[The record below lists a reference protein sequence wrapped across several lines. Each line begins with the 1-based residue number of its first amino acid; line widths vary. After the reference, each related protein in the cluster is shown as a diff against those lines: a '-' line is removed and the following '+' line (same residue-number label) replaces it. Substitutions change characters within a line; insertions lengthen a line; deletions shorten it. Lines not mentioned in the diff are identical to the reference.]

1 MENQNSVTYAEAGVD
16 IVEGARAVDAIKD
29 TVHSTYRPEV
39 VGDIGGFGGL
49 FSIAAA
55 KDMAD
60 PLLVSGTDGVGT
72 KLKVAQRLGVHDTVG
87 IDLVAMCVNDI
98 LATGAEPLFFLDYVA
113 VGKLD
118 AEAMAK
124 IVGGIGEGCRQSG
137 CALIGGEMAEHPGV
151 MDPDDYDLSGFC
163 VGLVDRPRMLDPES
177 VREGDVLIGLAS
189 SGLHSNGYSLAR
201 KVCIEGG
208 FCVGLV
214 DRPRMLDPESV
225 REGDVLIGLASSGLH
240 SNGYS
245 LARKVCIEGRTEEEL
260 REAREDLGGQ
270 SILEAL
276 LTPTRI
282 YVKPVRAVME
292 QVPGGTRALAHITGG
307 GITENLNR
315 ALPAGVNAEVDLG
328 TWPIPPVVRFAC
340 EQANLSEA
348 EALKTFNMGLGMVL
362 IVDPTA
368 AEDVEAALAAAGE
381 ETYRVGRIVA
391 GEGEVQYA
399 NEGELF

>member
-1 MENQNSVTYAEAGVD
+1 MENQNSMTYAEAGVD

-98 LATGAEPLFFLDYVA
+98 LATGAEPLFFLDY
-113 VGKLD
+113 
-118 AEAMAK
+118 
-124 IVGGIGEGCRQSG
+124 EGCKQAG

-151 MDPDDYDLSGFC
+151 MDPDDYDLS
-163 VGLVDRPRMLDPES
+163 
-177 VREGDVLIGLAS
+177 
-189 SGLHSNGYSLAR
+189 
-201 KVCIEGG
+201 G

-362 IVDPTA
+362 IVDPAA

-381 ETYRVGRIVA
+381 ETYRVGRIVT

>member
-163 VGLVDRPRMLDPES
+163 VGLVDRL
-177 VREGDVLIGLAS
+177 
-189 SGLHSNGYSLAR
+189 
-201 KVCIEGG
+201 
-208 FCVGLV
+208 
-214 DRPRMLDPESV
+214 RMLDPESV

-292 QVPGGTRALAHITGG
+292 QVPGGIRALAHITGG

-362 IVDPTA
+362 IVDPAA
-368 AEDVEAALAAAGE
+368 AEVVEAALAAAGE

>member
-1 MENQNSVTYAEAGVD
+1 MENQNSMTYAEAGVD

-151 MDPDDYDLSGFC
+151 MDLDDYDLS
-163 VGLVDRPRMLDPES
+163 
-177 VREGDVLIGLAS
+177 
-189 SGLHSNGYSLAR
+189 
-201 KVCIEGG
+201 G

-292 QVPGGTRALAHITGG
+292 QVPGGIRALAHITGG

-362 IVDPTA
+362 IVDPAA
-368 AEDVEAALAAAGE
+368 AEAVEAALAAAGE

>member
-1 MENQNSVTYAEAGVD
+1 
-16 IVEGARAVDAIKD
+16 
-29 TVHSTYRPEV
+29 
-39 VGDIGGFGGL
+39 
-49 FSIAAA
+49 
-55 KDMAD
+55 
-60 PLLVSGTDGVGT
+60 
-72 KLKVAQRLGVHDTVG
+72 
-87 IDLVAMCVNDI
+87 
-98 LATGAEPLFFLDYVA
+98 
-113 VGKLD
+113 
-118 AEAMAK
+118 
-124 IVGGIGEGCRQSG
+124 
-137 CALIGGEMAEHPGV
+137 MAEHPGV
-151 MDPDDYDLSGFC
+151 MDPDDYDLS
-163 VGLVDRPRMLDPES
+163 
-177 VREGDVLIGLAS
+177 
-189 SGLHSNGYSLAR
+189 
-201 KVCIEGG
+201 G

-282 YVKPVRAVME
+282 YVKPVRAVMQ
-292 QVPGGTRALAHITGG
+292 QVPGGIRALAHITGG

-328 TWPIPPVVRFAC
+328 TWPIPSVVRFAC

-362 IVDPTA
+362 IVDPAA
-368 AEDVEAALAAAGE
+368 AEAVEAALAAAGE

>member
-201 KVCIEGG
+201 KVCIEG
-208 FCVGLV
+208 
-214 DRPRMLDPESV
+214 
-225 REGDVLIGLASSGLH
+225 
-240 SNGYS
+240 
-245 LARKVCIEGRTEEEL
+245 RTEEEL
-260 REAREDLGGQ
+260 RGAREDLGGQ

-292 QVPGGTRALAHITGG
+292 QVPGGIRALAHITGG

-362 IVDPTA
+362 IVDPAA
-368 AEDVEAALAAAGE
+368 AEAVEAALAAAGE